1 MALSVTALIV
11 ALPVEESATVPP
23 LALRRLPLASASLTV
38 TLEVVEPLATTLV
51 GDATSVVF
59 ELVGSAAPT
68 VKVIVAVSVMAAP
81 SSVPEI
87 VTLSATVFVTVAV

>member
-59 ELVGSAAPT
+59 ELVGSGKSPLLKSAA
-68 VKVIVAVSVMAAP
+68 VG
-81 SSVPEI
+81 
-87 VTLSATVFVTVAV
+87 

>member
-1 MALSVTALIV
+1 MPLSVTALTV

-23 LALRRLPLASASLTV
+23 LALRRLPLASASVTV

-59 ELVGSAAPT
+59 ELVGSGKSSLLTLAA
-68 VKVIVAVSVMAAP
+68 VKKLKLESP
-81 SSVPEI
+81 GGFHRKRNLCPPPHS
-87 VTLSATVFVTVAV
+87 

>member
-59 ELVGSAAPT
+59 ELVGSAAPA

>member
-23 LALRRLPLASASLTV
+23 LALRRLPLASASVTV

-59 ELVGSAAPT
+59 ELVGSGKSPLLKSAA
-68 VKVIVAVSVMAAP
+68 VG
-81 SSVPEI
+81 
-87 VTLSATVFVTVAV
+87 